1 MKKVEYILFAW
12 VCSVKKTEK
21 PCRISLT
28 AKHSSRWLKPKPRT
42 SNRAARVSSRDI
54 LTFAVCGNT
63 SILMS
68 LLPLLHVR
76 RGVNLIGPAL
86 RLSSGIQRLDVPL
99 LVCVR

>member
-28 AKHSSRWLKPKPRT
+28 AKHSSRWLKPEPRT
-42 SNRAARVSSRDI
+42 SNRAARVRSRDI
-54 LTFAVCGNT
+54 LPFAVCGNT

-76 RGVNLIGPAL
+76 RGPAL